1 MDFAAKYNVPR
12 IELEESARMALLNYT
27 WPGNIRQ
34 LKNVAEQVS
43 ILELNRRVDG
53 DVMSR
58 YLPEQPKNNL
68 PMLAGQQGGDRKTF
82 ESEREILYSVL
93 FDMRRDIAELKNQIE
108 NMRSPEKE
116 SNEGVQ
122 YYGSSQEMPDVMHRT
137 LHIQTPVQQFAQADS
152 LVDEYIEETLSLDDV
167 ERKTILMAL
176 ERNRGKRRNAAKELN
191 ISERTL
197 YRKIKEYG
205 IE

>member
-1 MDFAAKYNVPR
+1 
-12 IELEESARMALLNYT
+12 MALLNYT

-108 NMRSPEKE
+108 NMRSPEKD